1 MVVAQLKDKGE
12 VTRGY
17 DAGRYRTTQAEGI
30 ADGHKALSE
39 AKSQEKQDV
48 LLRVKT
54 ADAMKFFPRC
64 ACLAG

>member
-39 AKSQEKQDV
+39 ASRKKSKMCCCE
-48 LLRVKT
+48 
-54 ADAMKFFPRC
+54 
-64 ACLAG
+64 